1 MRLAFAMILVVSLT
15 QLGRADIVVDFE
27 GFPLNGSGVFNGPT
41 SNAISTPG
49 PFGGNDRNGT
59 FAVSGVEFF
68 NSNNDLY
75 GSWRG
80 FAVSNHTDT
89 TTPGFSN
96 QYSSFAGTGANGSS
110 KYAVAYADGAFFN
123 LPSSTLLSSVSL
135 ANTTYAAL
143 SMQTGDSFAK
153 NFGGVSGNDPDFFRV
168 SLSGFDGLNGTG
180 NSIGSVTVN
189 LADFTFADNSQDF
202 ILSNWLTV
210 DLSSIANSR
219 SVSLSSASSDVGAFG
234 INTPTYVAFDN
245 LTITA
250 VPEPSSFALLGIAGT
265 GIALWRRRRCKA
277 NSRRLLEGPTS

>member
-1 MRLAFAMILVVSLT
+1 MRIFILAVTAIASLFST
-15 QLGRADIVVDFE
+15 LESRADIVIGFE
-27 GFPLNGSGVFNGPT
+27 ELSLAPNSFYNGNSGVGTNTNGW
-41 SNAISTPG
+41 SSGGVHFGNSYNSS
-49 PFGGNDRNGT
+49 FGGFWNG
-59 FAVSGVEFF
+59 FSY
-68 NSNNDLY
+68 SNVIN
-75 GSWRG
+75 
-80 FAVSNHTDT
+80 T
-89 TTPGFSN
+89 TTPGFTN
-96 QYSSFAGTGANGSS
+96 QYASFAPAGPGAGAGGSQN
-110 KYAVAYADGAFFN
+110 YAVAYSGSHAFFN
-123 LPSSTLLSSVSL
+123 LPSNTLLSSVSL

-153 NFGGVSGNDPDFFRV
+153 KFGGVSGNDPDFFRV

-210 DLSSIANSR
+210 DLSSIASSR
-219 SVSLSSASSDVGAFG
+219 SVSLSFASSDVGAFG

-277 NSRRLLEGPTS
+277 NSRRVSEGPTS